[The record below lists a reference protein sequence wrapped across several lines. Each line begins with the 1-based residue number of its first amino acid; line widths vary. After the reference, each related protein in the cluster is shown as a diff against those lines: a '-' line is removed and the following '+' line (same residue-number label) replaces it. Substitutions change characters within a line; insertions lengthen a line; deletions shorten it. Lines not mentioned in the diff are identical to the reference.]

1 MKVIGFN
8 LSGKYALFTKPYTK
22 NQPQSFV
29 IPPKTAIAGMIGGI
43 LGFRRDEYQEK
54 LKNLKYSV
62 VVKNFKKYTT
72 RFNLLQGKNATFGYD
87 RKLNEFVNPLIK
99 PPIVG
104 SGRPS
109 KRSPTTFEL
118 LKNPSWDVFVSMED
132 ELLEELQDR
141 IKKNLYVYDPYLGVA
156 NAFAKLD
163 LFQGIVELE
172 RGMNTVKSFFELNLV
187 KVRLIKPTR
196 FYNELIPVGFESERS
211 LPITKEMVVIMD
223 EFEVLNKKEI
233 ENEFFIYKDY
243 SLRFI

>member
-22 NQPQSFV
+22 NQPQSFI

-43 LGFRRDEYQEK
+43 LGFRRDEYQER

-62 VVKNFKKYTT
+62 VVKDFKKYTT
-72 RFNLLQGKNATFGYD
+72 RFNLLQGKSATFSYS
-87 RKLNEFVNPLIK
+87 KNPLRN
-99 PPIVG
+99 PPERG
-104 SGRPS
+104 Q
-109 KRSPTTFEL
+109 RSPTTFEL

-141 IKKNLYVYDPYLGVA
+141 IRKNLYVYEPYLGVA
-156 NAFAKLD
+156 NAFAKLN
-163 LFQGIVELE
+163 LFQEIIELE
-172 RGMNTVKSFFELNLV
+172 KGISKIKSFFELDLV

-196 FYNELIPVGFESERS
+196 FYNELIPVGFESERN

-243 SLRFI
+243 SLRFV

>member
-22 NQPQSFV
+22 NQPQSFI

-43 LGFRRDEYQEK
+43 LGFKRDEYQEK

-62 VVKNFKKYTT
+62 VVKDFKKYTT
-72 RFNLLQGKNATFGYD
+72 RFNLLQGKSATFSYS
-87 RKLNEFVNPLIK
+87 KNPLRN
-99 PPIVG
+99 PPERG
-104 SGRPS
+104 Q
-109 KRSPTTFEL
+109 RSPTTFEL

-141 IKKNLYVYDPYLGVA
+141 IRKNLYVYEPYLGVA
-156 NAFAKLD
+156 NAFAKLN
-163 LFQGIVELE
+163 LFQEIIELE
-172 RGMNTVKSFFELNLV
+172 KGISKIKSFFELDLV

>member
-22 NQPQSFV
+22 NQPQSFI

-62 VVKNFKKYTT
+62 VVRDFKKYTT
-72 RFNLLQGKNATFGYD
+72 RFNLLQGKNATFSYS
-87 RKLNEFVNPLIK
+87 KNPLRN
-99 PPIVG
+99 PPERG
-104 SGRPS
+104 Q
-109 KRSPTTFEL
+109 RSPTTFEL
-118 LKNPSWDVFVSMED
+118 LKNPSWDIFVSLED
-132 ELLEELQDR
+132 ELLEKLQYR
-141 IKKNLYVYDPYLGVA
+141 IKRNLYVYEPYLGVA
-156 NAFAKLD
+156 NAFAKLN
-163 LFQGIVELE
+163 LFQDIVELE
-172 RGMNTVKSFFELNLV
+172 NGINRIKSFFELDLV

-196 FYNELIPVGFESERS
+196 FYNELIPVGFENERS

-223 EFEVLNKKEI
+223 EFEIINKEEI

>member
-22 NQPQSFV
+22 NQPQSFI

-54 LKNLKYSV
+54 LKNLKYSI
-62 VVKNFKKYTT
+62 VVKDFKKYTT
-72 RFNLLQGKNATFGYD
+72 RFNLLQGKSATFSYS
-87 RKLNEFVNPLIK
+87 KNPLRN
-99 PPIVG
+99 PPERG
-104 SGRPS
+104 Q
-109 KRSPTTFEL
+109 RSPTTFEL

-132 ELLEELQDR
+132 KLLEELQDR
-141 IKKNLYVYDPYLGVA
+141 IRKSLYVYEPYLGVA
-156 NAFAKLD
+156 NAFAKLT
-163 LFQGIVELE
+163 LFQEMVELE
-172 RGMNTVKSFFELNLV
+172 NGINKIKSFFELNLV

-243 SLRFI
+243 SLRFV

>member
-22 NQPQSFV
+22 NQPQSFI

-43 LGFRRDEYQEK
+43 LGFKRDEYQEK

-62 VVKNFKKYTT
+62 VVKDFKKYTT
-72 RFNLLQGKNATFGYD
+72 RFNLLQGKSATFSYS
-87 RKLNEFVNPLIK
+87 KNPLRN
-99 PPIVG
+99 PPERG
-104 SGRPS
+104 Q
-109 KRSPTTFEL
+109 RSPTTFEL
-118 LKNPSWDVFVSMED
+118 LKNPSWDIFVSIED

-141 IKKNLYVYDPYLGVA
+141 IKKNLYVYEPYLGVA
-156 NAFAKLD
+156 NAFAKLN
-163 LFQGIVELE
+163 LFQEIVKLE
-172 RGMNTVKSFFELNLV
+172 RGVNNIKSFFELDLV

-196 FYNELIPVGFESERS
+196 FYNELIPVGFENERS

-223 EFEVLNKKEI
+223 EFEIINKEEI
-233 ENEFFIYKDY
+233 KNEFFIYKDY

>member
-22 NQPQSFV
+22 NQPQSFI

-43 LGFRRDEYQEK
+43 LGFKRDEYQEK

-62 VVKNFKKYTT
+62 VVKDFKKYTT
-72 RFNLLQGKNATFGYD
+72 RFNLLQGKSATFSYS
-87 RKLNEFVNPLIK
+87 KNPLRN
-99 PPIVG
+99 PPERG
-104 SGRPS
+104 Q
-109 KRSPTTFEL
+109 RSPTTFEL
-118 LKNPSWDVFVSMED
+118 LKNSSWDIFVSIED

-141 IKKNLYVYDPYLGVA
+141 IRKNLYVYEPYLGVA
-156 NAFAKLD
+156 NAFAKLN
-163 LFQGIVELE
+163 LFQEIIELE
-172 RGMNTVKSFFELNLV
+172 KGISKIKSFFELDLV

-233 ENEFFIYKDY
+233 KNEFFLYKNY

>member
-22 NQPQSFV
+22 NQPQSFI

-54 LKNLKYSV
+54 LKNLKYSI
-62 VVKNFKKYTT
+62 VVKDFKKYTT
-72 RFNLLQGKNATFGYD
+72 RFNLLQGKSATFSYS
-87 RKLNEFVNPLIK
+87 KNPLRN
-99 PPIVG
+99 PPERG
-104 SGRPS
+104 Q
-109 KRSPTTFEL
+109 RSPTTFEL
-118 LKNPSWDVFVSMED
+118 LKNPSWDVFVSIED
-132 ELLEELQDR
+132 KLLEELQDR
-141 IKKNLYVYDPYLGVA
+141 IRKSLYVYEPYLGVA
-156 NAFAKLD
+156 NAFAKLT
-163 LFQGIVELE
+163 LFQEMVELE
-172 RGMNTVKSFFELNLV
+172 NGINKIKSFFELNLV

-196 FYNELIPVGFESERS
+196 FYNELISVGFESERS

-243 SLRFI
+243 SLRFV

>member
-22 NQPQSFV
+22 NQPQSFI

-43 LGFRRDEYQEK
+43 LGFGRDEYQER

-62 VVKNFKKYTT
+62 VVKDFKKYTT
-72 RFNLLQGKNATFGYD
+72 RFNLLQGKSATFSYS
-87 RKLNEFVNPLIK
+87 KNPLRN
-99 PPIVG
+99 PPERG
-104 SGRPS
+104 Q
-109 KRSPTTFEL
+109 RSPTTFEL
-118 LKNPSWDVFVSMED
+118 LKNSSWDIFVSIED

-141 IKKNLYVYDPYLGVA
+141 IRKNLYVYEPYLGVA
-156 NAFAKLD
+156 NAFAKLN
-163 LFQGIVELE
+163 LFQEIIELE
-172 RGMNTVKSFFELNLV
+172 KGISKIKSFFELDLV

-233 ENEFFIYKDY
+233 KNEFFLYKNY

>member
-22 NQPQSFV
+22 NQPQSFI

-43 LGFRRDEYQEK
+43 LGFKRDEYQEK

-62 VVKNFKKYTT
+62 VVKGFKKYTT

-87 RKLNEFVNPLIK
+87 RKLDEFVNPLVK

-118 LKNPSWDVFVSMED
+118 LKNPSWDVFVSLED

-141 IKKNLYVYDPYLGVA
+141 IKKNLYVYEPYLGVA
-156 NAFAKLD
+156 NAFAKLN
-163 LFQGIVELE
+163 LFQDIVELKN
-172 RGMNTVKSFFELNLV
+172 GIDNIKSFFEFDLV

-196 FYNELIPVGFESERS
+196 FYNELIPVWFDQKRS

-223 EFEVLNKKEI
+223 EFEILNKKEI
-233 ENEFFIYKDY
+233 KNEFFIYKDY

>member
-1 MKVIGFN
+1 
-8 LSGKYALFTKPYTK
+8 
-22 NQPQSFV
+22 
-29 IPPKTAIAGMIGGI
+29 
-43 LGFRRDEYQEK
+43 
-54 LKNLKYSV
+54 
-62 VVKNFKKYTT
+62 
-72 RFNLLQGKNATFGYD
+72 
-87 RKLNEFVNPLIK
+87 
-99 PPIVG
+99 
-104 SGRPS
+104 
-109 KRSPTTFEL
+109 
-118 LKNPSWDVFVSMED
+118 MED

-243 SLRFI
+243 SLRFV